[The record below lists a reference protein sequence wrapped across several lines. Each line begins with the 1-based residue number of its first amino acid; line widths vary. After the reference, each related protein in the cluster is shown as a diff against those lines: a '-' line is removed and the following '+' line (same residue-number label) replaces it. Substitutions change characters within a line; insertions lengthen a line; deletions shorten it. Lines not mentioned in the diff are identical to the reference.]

1 VPFAC
6 PGVPWVVEDFVLRLL
21 CNYGNSGD
29 YGNFGNYA
37 ISERLLKKFP
47 A

>member
-1 VPFAC
+1 
-6 PGVPWVVEDFVLRLL
+6 VVEDFVLRLL

-29 YGNFGNYA
+29 YGNYA